1 MKTLVALWLSML
13 LGFLRPAVEDP
24 VDPADPADP
33 ADAADPDPADP
44 QDDLDPADPDP
55 DPPRRTAAQ
64 DLEDSRREA
73 REARERADRF
83 ERELTEARRA
93 PPPPAAD
100 AQRQRE
106 DAILNDPNADAN
118 EKWRIN
124 ANRRIAQT
132 EQAAAHTLMSAQDTN
147 DRSEFT
153 LACASNPR
161 LAAVKDDVERE
172 LATMRGK
179 GQNAPRRELARYL
192 LGKKLEEAPAAKKK
206 PDAPNA
212 NRGRPANAGSDVQ
225 RGGGRKTEHQKRADR
240 LANVNI

>member
-13 LGFLRPAVEDP
+13 LGFLRPAVEGP
-24 VDPADPADP
+24 PADEPPADEAPPDDDAPGDDLPPDDEPP
-33 ADAADPDPADP
+33 ADT
-44 QDDLDPADPDP
+44 
-55 DPPRRTAAQ
+55 PRRTAAQ
-64 DLEDSRREA
+64 DLEESRREA

-206 PDAPNA
+206 PDAASNA